1 MRRLAAAF
9 AVLIAL
15 AGSLPGA
22 PVSAAETA
30 KPAFQLKG
38 FRSAHFGMTKAQ
50 VKAAIQKDFRIKPET
65 IQESV
70 IAEGRTPVLLIRVAA
85 LFPQSGVG
93 EVAYLFGYHSN
104 KLVQVTV
111 SLSTQTDP
119 ELNAD
124 RIYIDGKVLQNYL
137 LGLAYPAK
145 SVIINCAASVGL
157 VLFQGI
163 DPQGR
168 MTSLQ
173 LQGQMTKSPN
183 GQMDLNPQ
191 LLRINYVADP
201 AHPDVMKSLAG
212 QF

>member
-15 AGSLPGA
+15 AASGVGTTC
-22 PVSAAETA
+22 SAAETA
-30 KPAFQLKG
+30 KSAYRLKG

-50 VKAAIQKDFRIKPET
+50 VKAT

-85 LFPQSGVG
+85 LFSQSGVG

-124 RIYIDGKVLQNYL
+124 RLVVDGKVLQNYL
-137 LGLAYPAK
+137 LGLGYPAK
-145 SVIINCAASVGL
+145 KILVNQPAAVGL

-163 DPQGR
+163 DPDGR
-168 MTSLQ
+168 LTSLQ
-173 LQGQMTKSPN
+173 LQGQMTRSAN
-183 GQMDLNPQ
+183 GQMTLNPQ
-191 LLRINYVADP
+191 LLRLNYVSDP
-201 AHPDVMKSLAG
+201 EHPDMMKSLAG

>member
-1 MRRLAAAF
+1 MRRLAATL

-15 AGSLPGA
+15 TASCVGT
-22 PVSAAETA
+22 AAAATETA
-30 KPAFQLKG
+30 KPDYQLKG

-50 VKAAIQKDFRIKPET
+50 VKAAIQKDFRIKAET

-85 LFPQSGVG
+85 LFSQSGVG

-124 RIYIDGKVLQNYL
+124 RLVIDGKVLQNYL
-137 LGLAYPAK
+137 LGLGYPAK
-145 SVIINCAASVGL
+145 KMLVNQPAAVGL

-168 MTSLQ
+168 LTSLQ
-173 LQGQMTKSPN
+173 LQGQMTKSPS
-183 GQMDLNPQ
+183 GQMVLNPQ
-191 LLRINYVADP
+191 LLRLNYVSDP
-201 AHPDVMKSLAG
+201 EHPDMMKSLAG